1 MPFHGE
7 KKRNYEK
14 LFFRLPHKRFLVYFV
29 WYTGKRRLR
38 RWFIH
43 RMHAKEK
50 GGGWRLEV
58 GFGREWKPKWIE
70 ALRVAVP
77 RNFRTNILLT
87 LPHLFPAFP
96 DSSHFITQ
104 PGSHR
109 IASHHI
115 SQTFCTWF
123 NVTPRQRPSRPWL
136 GRTLFCFS
144 FRSERLRF
152 VAFANFPAANG
163 VTICHCYSR
172 CFLMAYT
179 GKSRVTTWLLCI
191 VTRDNTANLTWI
203 L

>member
-1 MPFHGE
+1 MLRNFFSRQNNSGGEMPFHEE
-7 KKRNYEK
+7 KKTNYEK

-87 LPHLFPAFP
+87 FPHLFPAFP

-136 GRTLFCFS
+136 GREPSLLQLPFGAASICCVCQFS
-144 FRSERLRF
+144 S
-152 VAFANFPAANG
+152 
-163 VTICHCYSR
+163 S
-172 CFLMAYT
+172 
-179 GKSRVTTWLLCI
+179 
-191 VTRDNTANLTWI
+191 
-203 L
+203 